1 MAKLVLVLALL
12 FVAYLVFKK
21 STGRGRAMSPT
32 DARALLGVSPEA
44 SLDDIRE
51 AHRRL
56 IAKVH
61 PDSGGSAELA
71 SRVNLARDTLVGE
84 LRRT

>member
-1 MAKLVLVLALL
+1 MAKLVLIAALL

-21 STGRGRAMSPT
+21 ATAKPRGMTAA
-32 DARALLGVSPEA
+32 DARALLGVSSAA
-44 SLDDIRE
+44 SIDDIRD

-71 SRVNLARDTLVGE
+71 ARVNLARDTLVGDVS
-84 LRRT
+84 RI

>member
-1 MAKLVLVLALL
+1 MAKLVLVAALL
-12 FVAYLVFKK
+12 FVVYLVFLKATAK
-21 STGRGRAMSPT
+21 PRGMTAA
-32 DARALLGVSPEA
+32 DARALLGVSTAA
-44 SLDDIRE
+44 SVDEIRD

-71 SRVNLARDTLVGE
+71 ARVNLARDTLVGE
-84 LRRT
+84 VSRI

>member
-1 MAKLVLVLALL
+1 MAKLLLVLALL
-12 FVAYLVFKK
+12 FVAYLFYKK
-21 STGRGRAMSPT
+21 ATAGSRAMTPA
-32 DARALLGVSPEA
+32 DARALLGLTPNA
-44 SLDDIRE
+44 SLDDIRD

-71 SRVNLARDTLVGE
+71 TRVNLARDTLVGD
-84 LRRT
+84 LSSR

>member
-1 MAKLVLVLALL
+1 MAKIVVILALL
-12 FVAYLVFKK
+12 LMAYLFFKK
-21 STGRGRAMSPT
+21 ATGKPKAMSAD
-32 DARALLGVSPEA
+32 DARALLGVSA
-44 SLDDIRE
+44 DADVTQIRD

-71 SRVNLARDTLVGE
+71 SRVNLARDTLVGD
-84 LRRT
+84 LTRT